1 MGTLAFLLPTLCR
14 FVVDVDPSAGVD
26 GYIRHGHGRGIRD
39 KQGTDTVVVDGQF
52 LDPFAVDFLG
62 LVNLNVDYERSS
74 WRYMDYAQKAMPHE
88 DLDCYKIG
96 GANHTFCDTMDAYMI
111 GKGGGSAYGGK
122 WRPNLNKSQDQRYL
136 GNPGEIKRTIMNNG
150 DVYKTKMGPDGRAE
164 MERHETNHN
173 RGDKHTNPHDHR
185 ISWDNPDEHPVPG
198 PPINYPNGAP
208 EFKNFSEVFCMK
220 EIIVP
225 YGSMNFETISEFK
238 RSINWGAE
246 IEFEW
251 NGAVFNIIRYGTDGK
266 ITIYAANK
274 PETEKV
280 CETADEALEYMVGD
294 DRLRDI
300 ITKVHVVSR
309 SI

>member
-1 MGTLAFLLPTLCR
+1 MTEENYNYRTSQTLLRNQFPGKGKWKIPVLPKFQPKDGDFNDLLLIGFDKTNLEDQNHLDRMVHFFLYDYR
-14 FVVDVDPSAGVD
+14 F
-26 GYIRHGHGRGIRD
+26 
-39 KQGTDTVVVDGQF
+39 
-52 LDPFAVDFLG
+52 
-62 LVNLNVDYERSS
+62 ERV
-74 WRYMDYAQKAMPHE
+74 WKNPEAMPHE

-96 GANHTFCDTMDAYMI
+96 GENHTFCDTMDAYMI

-122 WRPNLNKSQDQRYL
+122 WRPNPNKSQDQRYL

>member
-1 MGTLAFLLPTLCR
+1 MAVSTYMASEHDHRKDQKEWFM
-14 FVVDVDPSAGVD
+14 AG
-26 GYIRHGHGRGIRD
+26 YNEMLRRIEPEKIICYNTPFPQM
-39 KQGTDTVVVDGQF
+39 QGDIVH
-52 LDPFAVDFLG
+52 
-62 LVNLNVDYERSS
+62 VDYERSS
-74 WRYMDYAQKAMPHE
+74 WRYMDYDRKAISHK

-96 GANHTFCDTMDAYMI
+96 GANHTFCDTMGAYMI

-122 WRPNLNKSQDQRYL
+122 WRPNPNKPQDQRYL

>member
-1 MGTLAFLLPTLCR
+1 
-14 FVVDVDPSAGVD
+14 
-26 GYIRHGHGRGIRD
+26 
-39 KQGTDTVVVDGQF
+39 
-52 LDPFAVDFLG
+52 
-62 LVNLNVDYERSS
+62 
-74 WRYMDYAQKAMPHE
+74 
-88 DLDCYKIG
+88 
-96 GANHTFCDTMDAYMI
+96 MDAYMI

-122 WRPNLNKSQDQRYL
+122 WRPNPNKPQGQRYL
-136 GNPGEIKRTIMNNG
+136 GNPGEIKRMIMNNG

-225 YGSMNFETISEFK
+225 CGSMNFETISEFK